1 MAFFDAAK
9 RDFSSLSIKDLLD
22 ARDTYHIHLAQREN
36 VIATAIGRFYIRRQ
50 DKDSE
55 SPGQTRKRDRSPAR
69 TLDNSVIKS
78 WSWPCV
84 LVFVS
89 KWLTR
94 TEMRT
99 QPEQVIPSFL
109 YLADG
114 RVIPTCVILAQ
125 RLSASRT
132 LDRLTFPSGLIGG
145 GYPVLTDV
153 QGQLHVGSLGCL
165 VTDGDSTFALTNAH
179 VTGEAGRE
187 VFTLV
192 RGERRRVG
200 AAHAQQVGRVP
211 FDTAYPGWSST
222 RSQLN
227 VDAGLVRVD
236 ELSTCTA
243 QVFGI
248 GELGPLIDLNVN
260 TMSLDFIGCPVRAF
274 GGASGE
280 LRGRVQALFYRYRS
294 VGGVDYV
301 ADMLIGS
308 RTVGRPLVTRPG
320 DSGTLWFFDSEDH
333 KKTDPTSGV
342 EKLRPLALQWGGDVL
357 GINGSESRFA
367 LATCLST
374 VCRILDVEVVTDF
387 NTGQPEYWGRVGH
400 YKIAG
405 TACRLVASSK
415 LRTLMRKNLDRIAF
429 SDADIGNGEVQQRF
443 ELSEFA
449 PLADVPDLKWKRRG
463 AAFARP
469 KDGPTHF
476 ADMDQEGFGP
486 FAGKNLL
493 EVSKSVKNI
502 NPKTWD
508 EFYSEL
514 QQNSD
519 GRVQRGSLPFRIAQF
534 YNEMVEFVSQGKVVD
549 FVCAAGLMAHY
560 VGDACQPLHASHLHN
575 GPDGDSGVHSAFETT
590 MLDKFAIQIIE
601 GVNQRVG
608 SAKIKGTIGDGH
620 GAAVSTVRLIRKVR
634 QILSPETI
642 NDVFD
647 DVGGRERVNHL
658 FAELGE
664 RTMDC
669 MAEGAKE
676 LARLWDSAWR
686 EGGGDSI
693 GATKLV
699 AVSKA
704 QLRQRYER
712 KTFCESLTLR
722 EMAARG
728 IGMPPAS

>member
-1 MAFFDAAK
+1 MAFFDSAH
-9 RDFSSLSIKDLLD
+9 RDFSSISIKDLLD
-22 ARDTYHIHLAQREN
+22 ARDAYHVHLAQREN
-36 VIATAIGRFYIRRQ
+36 VIATAIGRFYIRRR
-50 DKDSE
+50 DRDSTT
-55 SPGQTRKRDRSPAR
+55 PGKARKRDRSPER
-69 TLDNSVIKS
+69 TLDNSVVKP

-94 TEMRT
+94 EEMRKT
-99 QPEQVIPSFL
+99 PEQVIPSFL

-114 RVIPTCVILAQ
+114 RVAPTCVILAQ
-125 RLSASRT
+125 RLPTRRA
-132 LDRLTFPSGLIGG
+132 LDRLAFPSRLIGG
-145 GYPVLTDV
+145 GYPILTDV

-165 VTDGDSTFALTNAH
+165 VTDGDSTYALTNAH
-179 VTGEAGRE
+179 VSGEPGRE
-187 VFTLV
+187 VFTLI

-200 AAHAQQVGRVP
+200 ISHAPEVGRIP
-211 FDTAYPGWSST
+211 FDTAYPGWSAT

-227 VDAGLVRVD
+227 VDAGLIRVD
-236 ELSTCTA
+236 ELSSCTA

-248 GELGPLIDLNVN
+248 GEVGPLIDLNVN
-260 TMSLDFIGCPVRAF
+260 TMSLDFIGCPVKAF

-280 LRGRVQALFYRYRS
+280 LAGRVQALFYRYRS
-294 VGGVDYV
+294 VGGVDYI

-308 RTVGRPLVTRPG
+308 RATGAPLVTRPG
-320 DSGTLWFFDSEDH
+320 DSGTVWFFDADAQIKH
-333 KKTDPTSGV
+333 DPATGV

-357 GINGSESRFA
+357 GIGGSESRFA

-374 VCRILDVEVVTDF
+374 VCRTLDVEVVTDF

-405 TACRLVASSK
+405 TACELVASSK
-415 LRTLMRKNLDRIAF
+415 LRTLLQKNLDRIAF
-429 SDADIGNGEVQQRF
+429 SDDDIGNGEVQRRF
-443 ELSEFA
+443 DLNEFA

-486 FAGKNLL
+486 FAGKTLL
-493 EVSKSVKNI
+493 DLCKSTKNV
-502 NPKTWD
+502 NPQTWD
-508 EFYSEL
+508 DFYTEL
-514 QQNSD
+514 QKNSD

-534 YNEMVEFVSQGKVVD
+534 YDAMVEFVSEGKLVD
-549 FVCAAGLMAHY
+549 FVCAAGLLAHY

-575 GPDGDSGVHSAFETT
+575 GPDGDSGVHSAYETT
-590 MLDKFAIQIIE
+590 MLDKFAVQIVE
-601 GVNQRVG
+601 GVNRAVG
-608 SAKIKGTIGDGH
+608 SAKVKGTITGGH
-620 GAAVSTVRLIRKVR
+620 GAAVSCVELIRRVR

-647 DVGGRERVNHL
+647 DVEGRERIDHL
-658 FAELGE
+658 FNELGG
-664 RTMDC
+664 RTVKC

-686 EGGGDSI
+686 EGKGDSI
-693 GATKLV
+693 AAAKMV
-699 AVSKA
+699 AISKA

-712 KTFCESLTLR
+712 KTFVESLTLR
-722 EMAARG
+722 EMAAKE
-728 IGMPPAS
+728 IGMPQS